1 VGNKT
6 KIITAI
12 IPIIILGITL
22 WWDFEYYNR
31 AAYSAFSTQMLRE
44 DCFGVDAQWTENN
57 ELLND
62 PKVFN
67 CSKDILGDSQTKLS
81 WSGSRY

>member
-1 VGNKT
+1 MGNKT

-12 IPIIILGITL
+12 IPIIIFGITL
-22 WWDFEYYNR
+22 WWYLNIRIERPYR
-31 AAYSAFSTQMLRE
+31 AFSIQMLKE

-62 PKVFN
+62 PKVFD
-67 CSKDILGDSQTKLS
+67 CRQRYLGRSQTKLS
-81 WSGSRY
+81 WPGSRC